1 MLQTA
6 QMHQLLLS
14 RQVAAALS
22 LQPAA
27 PQPQVRGLGMG
38 GVVHRGSPPPG
49 PGVGIHLGFPLE
61 KDDTTVLWAC
71 REPDTY

>member
-1 MLQTA
+1 MLQSA

-14 RQVAAALS
+14 RLMAAALN

-27 PQPQVRGLGMG
+27 PVQVRGLGMG
-38 GVVHRGSPPPG
+38 GVDYRGSPPPG

-61 KDDTTVLWAC
+61 KDDTTELWAC
-71 REPDTY
+71 RGPDTY